1 MLIVLNRLEALLSG
15 KKSMCLPFTGLGS
28 NGVLV
33 QFMYF
38 MCSRYKRYAVCQWA
52 VIFLVS
58 VSKILLESMSLGWLV
73 ILIHYPWFLLLS
85 TMQHMCE
92 YWERKCFMCVRERE
106 EREMLF
112 HLIWMHRKEKLFLS
126 VILYTFMHI
135 RNKRYTMC
143 LYVCIWCA
151 DLPFCNSA

>member
-1 MLIVLNRLEALLSG
+1 MKLFCLVKKTCVCPWRASAPMESWYNSCILCVPDTEDML
-15 KKSMCLPFTGLGS
+15 
-28 NGVLV
+28 
-33 QFMYF
+33 Y
-38 MCSRYKRYAVCQWA
+38 CQWA
-52 VIFLVS
+52 VIFFYY

-73 ILIHYPWFLLLS
+73 ILIHYPWFLLL
-85 TMQHMCE
+85 TYVWILGKKMFYVCE
-92 YWERKCFMCVRERE
+92 RERE

>member
-1 MLIVLNRLEALLSG
+1 MKLFCLAKKACVCPWRASAPMESWYNSCILCVTDTKDML
-15 KKSMCLPFTGLGS
+15 
-28 NGVLV
+28 
-33 QFMYF
+33 Y
-38 MCSRYKRYAVCQWA
+38 CQCA
-52 VIFLVS
+52 VIFFYYQS
-58 VSKILLESMSLGWLV
+58 VKFYWNPRVWDDWSSWYIILGFFCYQQCNICVNIGKENVLCV
-73 ILIHYPWFLLLS
+73 
-85 TMQHMCE
+85 
-92 YWERKCFMCVRERE
+92 WERERE